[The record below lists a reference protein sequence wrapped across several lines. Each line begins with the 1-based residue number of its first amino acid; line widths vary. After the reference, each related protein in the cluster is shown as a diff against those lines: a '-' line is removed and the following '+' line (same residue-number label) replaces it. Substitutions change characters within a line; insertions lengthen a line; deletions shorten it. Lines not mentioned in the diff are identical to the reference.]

1 MVRLAALELVRE
13 RIAQIRTAP
22 ERVAQRAAPLIEEK
36 LRRDATTKR
45 GNVPSFGK
53 FGEVPIVATPTP
65 NSIDVTAP
73 DWVLKIAQERG
84 QVDGFVEIIMDVA
97 AQEMAAK

>member
-1 MVRLAALELVRE
+1 MGRLASIDLLRE
-13 RIAQIRTAP
+13 RIVQIRTAP
-22 ERVAQRAAPLIEEK
+22 ERIAQIAAPLIQDR
-36 LRRDATTKR
+36 LRSDATTKR

-53 FGEVPIVATPTP
+53 FGDVPIVATPTP
-65 NSIDVTAP
+65 SSIDVTAP

-97 AQEMAAK
+97 AQEMGSK

>member
-1 MVRLAALELVRE
+1 MARLAALELVRE

-22 ERVAQRAAPLIEEK
+22 ERVARRAAPLIEEK

-53 FGEVPIVATPTP
+53 FGEVPIVAVPTP
-65 NSIDVTAP
+65 NSINVTAP

-84 QVDGFVEIIMDVA
+84 QVDGFVEVIMDVA

>member
-1 MVRLAALELVRE
+1 MGRLASIDLLRE
-13 RIAQIRTAP
+13 RIVQIRTAP
-22 ERVAQRAAPLIEEK
+22 ERIAQIAAPLIQDR
-36 LRRDATTKR
+36 LRSDATTKR

-53 FGEVPIVATPTP
+53 FGDVPIVATPTP
-65 NSIDVTAP
+65 SSIDVTAP

-97 AQEMAAK
+97 AQELGSK